1 VTWRWIV
8 HRRRAIYAVL
18 VGLVPV
24 VVTVMSG
31 QEVLAQ
37 LRAEPGTRE
46 IPVVILSEDATPSQV
61 SRVLQ
66 QGAHAYLTEPLV
78 VAQFLTVLDEL
89 LARAVR

>member
-18 VGLVPV
+18 VGLVLV
-24 VVTVMSG
+24 VHLPDMFG

-46 IPVVILSEDATPSQV
+46 IPVVILSADATPSQV

-66 QGAHAYLTEPLV
+66 QGAHAYLTKPLV
-78 VAQFLTVLDEL
+78 VAQFLTSSCPE
-89 LARAVR
+89 R